1 MSYIVFARKYRPQ
14 TFDDVIGQSHITTT
28 LKNAIAASRVAHA
41 YIFAGPRGVGK
52 TTTARIFAKAL
63 NCEKGPTATPCNVCA
78 SCKEITQGSSLD
90 ILEIDGAS
98 NRGID
103 EIRSLRENVK
113 FAPSK
118 GRSKV
123 YIIDEIHMLTPEA
136 FNALLKTLEEPPPHV
151 TFIFA
156 TTSAYKVPPTILSRC
171 QRFDFRRIASKEIL
185 QSLKSIVKDEHI
197 DVKEEALGIIAKYGD
212 GSMRDA
218 QVVLDQ
224 IISFSKGKVTIDDVT
239 KILGIVDT
247 DILFNLSGAI
257 KGRDSRLALMTIDR
271 LVDEGKDVTQVVL
284 GLIEHFRNISVAK
297 ISNDKDAE
305 ELIDAGPDTI
315 ARYRQEAG
323 QFTIE
328 QILYIIYTLSNTID
342 FMRKTSLARIPFEAA
357 MVKLT
362 QIPIIIPVT
371 ELLAKIDAL
380 QKSAPAAPIRQADP
394 GPKQFNTG
402 PAPVAPSAAPLPP
415 ATQSDKPPA
424 QASASIDL
432 EEISGYWSKVVT
444 FIKPRKISVASYME
458 EGSPV
463 NFESNVITVAFPK
476 ECQFHKEV
484 VESLNNKRLIE
495 EALLALTGLELR
507 VVFTLTEPAGG
518 KSRSKAAG
526 AAGAPGEDL
535 SGEGDG
541 AGDDSDPIVKAAL
554 NMFSG
559 RIAGNGNGKG
569 ASR

>member
-28 LKNAIAASRVAHA
+28 LKNAITQSRVAHA

-63 NCEKGPTATPCNVCA
+63 NCEKGPTAKPCNSCA
-78 SCKEITQGSSLD
+78 ACKEITNGSSLD

-118 GRSKV
+118 GRFKV

-156 TTSAYKVPPTILSRC
+156 TTSAYKVPATILSRC

-185 QSLKSIVKDEHI
+185 ESLKAIVKDEHI

-224 IISFSKGKVTIDDVT
+224 IVSFSKGKVTVDDVT
-239 KILGIVDT
+239 KVLGIVEA

-257 KGRDSRLALMTIDR
+257 KERDSKLALMTIDR

-284 GLIEHFRNISVAK
+284 GLIEHFRNISIAK
-297 ISNDKDAE
+297 ISDDKDAQ

-315 ARYRQEAG
+315 IRYRQEAEK
-323 QFTIE
+323 FTIE

-342 FMRKTSLARIPFEAA
+342 FIRKTSLGRIPFEAA

-362 QIPIIIPVT
+362 QVPIIIPVA
-371 ELLAKIDAL
+371 ELMAKIDAL
-380 QKSAPAAPIRQADP
+380 QKIAPAVAAPQPFVR
-394 GPKQFNTG
+394 
-402 PAPVAPSAAPLPP
+402 PAQPVAPVQPVAPAETP
-415 ATQSDKPPA
+415 SEKPPVK
-424 QASASIDL
+424 ASASIDL
-432 EEISGYWSKVVT
+432 EEISGYWNKVVS

-458 EGSPV
+458 EGTPS
-463 NFESNVITVAFPK
+463 NFESNVLTVAFPK

-484 VESLNNKRLIE
+484 VESLENKRLIE
-495 EALLALTGLELR
+495 EALLAVTGLELR
-507 VVFTLTEPAGG
+507 VAFTLIEPAGG
-518 KSRSKAAG
+518 NSRPKTAG

-541 AGDDSDPIVKAAL
+541 AGDDADPIVKAAL
-554 NMFSG
+554 NIFSG
-559 RIAGNGNGKG
+559 RIAGNGNNNGKG
-569 ASR
+569 AAR